1 MGIFHI
7 RQENFGNSLLDFNCC
22 ISWRDAPRKGSPKL
36 LASERE
42 RSLATPRSYHQA
54 FPFSMYLNYPES
66 VLATCTV

>member
-22 ISWRDAPRKGSPKL
+22 ISWRDAPRKGSAKL

-42 RSLATPRSYHQA
+42 RSLA
-54 FPFSMYLNYPES
+54 
-66 VLATCTV
+66 